1 MAPLSLEPPIP
12 EPADRLPFGSPERA
26 RRYDTGRYRGAVGR
40 NWYDTDPTLQFLMHM
55 QLGAD
60 GLAWALPHLRRVGAL
75 IGGPVAARAEETDRN
90 PPRLER
96 YDRWGHEVG
105 RVVLPPSLVAS
116 QADLLAD
123 NFTGPAFV
131 EQARRAGADPVP
143 LGAAWT
149 YLLDQAE
156 IGMTCALGTGGD
168 MVVRMA
174 EAFAPPDV
182 RDRVRSLFGS
192 GDMSGEAAQM
202 FTERTGGSDLGSLET
217 TATRTGADSWRLD
230 GLKWFVSNVHASAF
244 VALAKIE
251 GGLDGIAGVAPFL
264 VLAERRDG
272 SRNGIRIRRLKDK
285 LGTRAVPSGEVEL
298 VGAEAFLLAPGAA
311 GTGEGAT
318 DESGGEGNRNNRLG
332 GAAGS
337 GDDGTGDGRIAGAGD
352 PAGTA
357 RNPGAGGLARLMRL
371 TNGARLAIAM
381 MGVGCAR
388 RALVESLC
396 FARSR
401 DAFDAALIDQPL
413 VQRKLAEMIVDVE
426 AAQAMVFD
434 GYCGERLRL
443 GAPLAKLRASRLG
456 IAAASDAIELHG
468 GNGYIED
475 WPVARILRDAQV
487 NPVWE
492 GPDNILCLDVRRAMV
507 KEQAHEALFARV
519 AAAVDAAPA
528 CEPEERTARELVAA
542 GLDRARHAVR
552 IWSGLEPQV
561 AEARLYPLAQLLAD
575 VYAGATLLEHVTHQ
589 RAAGSPAAGS
599 GRKAL
604 VASLYARR
612 HLAPPDPLAAIGDEP
627 TDLLR
632 FKELCDGAFIDT
644 SA

>member
-1 MAPLSLEPPIP
+1 MTVRSSESAIP
-12 EPADRLPFGSPERA
+12 EPIDHLPFGSRERA
-26 RRYDTGRYRGAVGR
+26 RRYDTGRYQGAVGR

-75 IGGPVAARAEETDRN
+75 MGGPVATRAEETDRN

-105 RVVLPPSLVAS
+105 RVVLPASLIAS
-116 QADLLAD
+116 QTDLLAD

-174 EAFAPPDV
+174 EAFAPADV
-182 RDRVRSLFGS
+182 RDRVRSLFES
-192 GDMSGEAAQM
+192 GDLSGEAAQM

-298 VGAEAFLLAPGAA
+298 VGAEAFLLAPGATGA
-311 GTGEGAT
+311 GEDATDGSGSGEGSST
-318 DESGGEGNRNNRLG
+318 
-332 GAAGS
+332 
-337 GDDGTGDGRIAGAGD
+337 AGAGNLG
-352 PAGTA
+352 AEA

-388 RALVESLC
+388 RSLVESIC

-413 VQRKLAEMIVDVE
+413 AQRKLAEMIVDVE

-434 GYCGERLRL
+434 GYRGERLRL

-475 WPVARILRDAQV
+475 WPVARIFRDAQV

-519 AAAVDAAPA
+519 ADAVDAAPA

-542 GLDRARHAVR
+542 GLDRARRAVR
-552 IWSGLEPQV
+552 LWSGLEPQV

-575 VYAGATLLEHVTHQ
+575 VYAGATLLEQVTHQ

-612 HLAPPDPLAAIGDEP
+612 HLASPDPLAAIGDEP

-644 SA
+644 PA